1 MRIDVKDILRLNS
14 VENQLLGRYRD
25 WCSFNPK
32 EYVEAK
38 TLRLAEYCDTYRI
51 DSLTVLVSGGVD
63 SAVVAALCGYYARR
77 YGKKIRLVTI
87 PETDNKGVTR
97 QEETIRLAEELAG
110 VLGVGLTILPLDSIV
125 AEGARLC
132 GLESAWGVGQTV
144 SYFRTALAYSYV
156 TSLWAA
162 GERTLLAGTTNLDE
176 GAYIGYVG
184 KASDGMVDLQL
195 ISDLHKS
202 EVYKVAEH
210 LGVPEEITRSI
221 PQGDMYHGAVD
232 EQIFGCTYDAVE
244 LFYAVRVGF
253 VPEPETSHWVK
264 IVKNI
269 EDLHTY
275 NKHKYLG
282 CSPAVHLDVKPQAR
296 KLDGGWTY
304 KVWEPTH
311 ELGA

>member
-1 MRIDVKDILRLNS
+1 MRIDVKDILRLNDA
-14 VENQLLGRYRD
+14 ENQLLGRYRER
-25 WCSFNPK
+25 CEFSPA

-63 SAVVAALCGYYARR
+63 SAVVAALCSYYARKR
-77 YGKKIRLVTI
+77 GKKIHLVTI
-87 PETDNKGVTR
+87 PETGNRGVTR

-110 VLGVGLTILPLDSIV
+110 VLGAGLTTLPLDSIV

-162 GERTLLAGTTNLDE
+162 GERSLLAGTTNLDE

-202 EVYKVAEH
+202 EIYRVAEY
-210 LGVPEEITRSI
+210 LGVPTNITSSI

-232 EQIFGCTYDAVE
+232 EQIFGCTYDAIE
-244 LFYAVRVGF
+244 LFYAVKAGV
-253 VPEPETSHWVK
+253 VPEHETTHWMK
-264 IVKNI
+264 IVENI
-269 EDLHTY
+269 EELHTY

-282 CSPAVHLDVKPQAR
+282 CSPAVHLDVKPQVR
-296 KLDGGWTY
+296 KLDGGWSY
-304 KVWEPTH
+304 NVWEPTQ
-311 ELGA
+311 ELDA